1 MRYRD
6 SIFGQLLK
14 PLSRCRFAKS
24 VERHNAD
31 AYDKCFDSFD
41 HLVAL
46 IYAQLSGAK
55 SLRAL
60 ETSWNANAHHHY
72 HLGGGKIARSTLADA
87 NRRRPAAVFAD
98 TFSELSGFAARVLRQ
113 EGKAMLR
120 LIDATPIPLPD
131 IIEWPEWNGRTRG
144 MKLHVVYSPLQDRPL
159 RLEITPATVNDV
171 EFGRT
176 VAIEK
181 GAFYVYDKGF
191 CDYGWWSEIDDKGAF
206 FVTRPKSNARY
217 KTLRRRPLKR
227 TEGDGFTVLCD
238 REVVLA
244 TQGRHKLPVTLR
256 HITVRRENGGKL
268 TIISN
273 DRVHSAVRIAAM
285 YKLRWQIELLFR
297 WIKQH
302 LEIRS
307 FLGRSENAI
316 RLQIIAAMIAYLL
329 LRIAARQSRR
339 AMPAIRFAELV
350 AGCLFVR
357 KPMPDID
364 KPPPVNPAKPKI
376 RTLPGQMELSYA

>member
-1 MRYRD
+1 MLYRD

-14 PLSRCRFAKS
+14 PICRRRFQKS
-24 VERHNAD
+24 VERHGAD
-31 AYDKCFDSFD
+31 AYDKSFKSFD
-41 HLVAL
+41 HLVTM

-60 ETSWNANAHHHY
+60 ETGWNANAHHHY
-72 HLGGGKIARSTLADA
+72 HLGAGAIARSTLADA
-87 NRRRPAAVFAD
+87 NGRRPIAVFAE
-98 TFSELSGFAARVLRQ
+98 TFCDLSGLAERVLRR

-131 IIEWPEWNGRTRG
+131 IIEWAEWNGRTRG
-144 MKLHVVYSPLQDRPL
+144 LKLHLVYAPVQDRPTEF
-159 RLEITPATVNDV
+159 EITAATVNDV

-176 VAIEK
+176 VPVQAR
-181 GAFYVYDKGF
+181 AFYVFDKAY
-191 CDYGWWSEIDDKGAF
+191 CDYSWWKEIDDRHAF
-206 FVTRPKSNARY
+206 FVTRAKTNVRY
-217 KTLRRRPLKR
+217 KTLRKRPLKR
-227 TEGDGFTVLCD
+227 KNGDGFTVLSD
-238 REVVLA
+238 KEVMLK
-244 TQGRHKLPVTLR
+244 TQGRYKLPITLR
-256 HITVRRENGGKL
+256 HIVVRREDGGKL

-285 YKLRWQIELLFR
+285 YKARWQIELLFR

-302 LEIRS
+302 LVIRS

-339 AMPAIRFAELV
+339 VMPAIRFAELV
-350 AGCLFVR
+350 ASCLFVR
-357 KPMPDID
+357 KPMPHID
-364 KPPPVNPAKPKI
+364 KPPPINPSKPKP
-376 RTLPGQMELSYA
+376 RGFAGQMELSYA

>member
-14 PLSRCRFAKS
+14 PISRSRFAKS
-24 VERHNAD
+24 VERHDAD
-31 AYDKCFDSFD
+31 AYDKSFDSFD

-46 IYAQLSGAK
+46 IYAQLGGAK
-55 SLRAL
+55 SLRAVVA
-60 ETSWNANAHHHY
+60 SWNANAHHHY
-72 HLGGGKIARSTLADA
+72 HLGVGTIARSTLADA
-87 NRRRPAAVFAD
+87 GARRPVAVFAD
-98 TFSELSGFAARVLRQ
+98 TFSELSDLAGRILRR
-113 EGKAMLR
+113 EGKAVLR

-144 MKLHVVYSPLQDRPL
+144 MKLHVVYAPLQDRPV

-176 VAIEK
+176 VPIQK

-191 CDYGWWSEIDDKGAF
+191 CDYGWWKEIDDKKAF
-206 FVTRPKSNARY
+206 FVTRPKANARY
-217 KTLRRRPLKR
+217 KTLRKRPLKR
-227 TEGDGFTVLCD
+227 IRGDGFTVLSD
-238 REVVLA
+238 KDVALN
-244 TQGRHKLPVTLR
+244 TQGRNKLPITLR
-256 HITVRRENGGKL
+256 HITVRREDGGKL

-273 DRVHSAVRIAAM
+273 DLGHSAVRIAAM
-285 YKLRWQIELLFR
+285 YKARWQIELLFR

-329 LRIAARQSRR
+329 LRIAARQSRC

-350 AGCLFVR
+350 ATSLFVR

-364 KPPPVNPAKPKI
+364 KPPPVNASKPKI
-376 RTLPGQMELSYA
+376 TTLPGQLHLRYA

>member
-14 PLSRCRFAKS
+14 PISRRCFDCS
-24 VERHNAD
+24 VERHGGD
-31 AYDKCFDSFD
+31 AYDKSFKSFS
-41 HLVAL
+41 HLVTL

-72 HLGGGKIARSTLADA
+72 HLGATTIARSTLADA
-87 NRRRPAAVFAD
+87 NARRPAAVFAE
-98 TFSELSGFAARVLRQ
+98 TFSELSGFAGRVLRR
-113 EGKAMLR
+113 EGKAVLR
-120 LIDATPIPLPD
+120 LIDATPIPLPEIVD
-131 IIEWPEWNGRTRG
+131 WAEWNGRTRG
-144 MKLHVVYSPLQDRPL
+144 LKLHLVYSPVQDRPIQFA
-159 RLEITPATVNDV
+159 ITPATVNDV

-176 VAIEK
+176 VPIEP
-181 GAFYVYDKGF
+181 GAFYVYDKAF
-191 CDYGWWSEIDDKGAF
+191 CDYGWWNEIDDNGAF
-206 FVTRPKSNARY
+206 FVSRPKSNVRY
-217 KTLRRRPLKR
+217 KTLRKRPLKR
-227 TEGDGFTVLCD
+227 IRGDGFTVLSD
-238 REVVLA
+238 KEVVLN
-244 TQGRHKLPVTLR
+244 TQGRYKLPITLR
-256 HITVRRENGGKL
+256 YITVKREGGGKL

-273 DRVHSAVRIAAM
+273 DLVHSAVRIARM

-302 LEIRS
+302 LVIRS

-339 AMPAIRFAELV
+339 TMPAIRFAELV
-350 AGCLFVR
+350 ASCLFVR
-357 KPMPDID
+357 KPLPEID
-364 KPPPVNPAKPKI
+364 KPPPVNPSKPRPRI
-376 RTLPGQMELSYA
+376 FPGQLELGYA